1 MRALITYLAPS
12 FNLGLVRNLL
22 SNRNTEE
29 MEVEARLDQMLRD
42 LAARGLDA
50 YIMDW
55 KDFIAAAQKSS
66 FRLFDPSAWS
76 RRGEEDDE
84 FEGYFTH

>member
-1 MRALITYLAPS
+1 
-12 FNLGLVRNLL
+12 
-22 SNRNTEE
+22 
-29 MEVEARLDQMLRD
+29 
-42 LAARGLDA
+42 
-50 YIMDW
+50 MDW